1 MLLNKEGW
9 KLLVKGTLR
18 VYWTEQ
24 LREEAGEKSTL
35 ERCHL
40 NSLHMGFTH
49 PVWDT
54 VKSNRVDVMRAVVKV
69 RCARS
74 NGDLTFTST

>member
-1 MLLNKEGW
+1 M
-9 KLLVKGTLR
+9 
-18 VYWTEQ
+18 
-24 LREEAGEKSTL
+24 L

-49 PVWDT
+49 PVRDT
-54 VKSNRVDVMRAVVKV
+54 VKFNRVDVMRAVFKV